1 MSETIAKNSSD
12 IPATCFAPVYWRA
25 MESQRP
31 DAMIKDEKAVARGA
45 ADKHLRGNE

>member
-1 MSETIAKNSSD
+1 MSETASHTLSGV
-12 IPATCFAPVYWRA
+12 PETSLAALYWRA